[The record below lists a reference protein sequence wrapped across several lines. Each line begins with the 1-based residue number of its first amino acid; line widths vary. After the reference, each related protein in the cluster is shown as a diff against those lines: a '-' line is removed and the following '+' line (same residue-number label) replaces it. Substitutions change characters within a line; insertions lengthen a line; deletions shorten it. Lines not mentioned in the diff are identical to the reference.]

1 LRTWIIALLLI
12 SATLY
17 LWPILVSVDYKVGQ
31 RLDENIGSK
40 IQNGTAPKQIYTKIR
55 STGTNL
61 ILIIGPLAVVV
72 YLIWAF
78 LSMQRKERITGY
90 YQEGD

>member
-1 LRTWIIALLLI
+1 MLI

-17 LWPILVSVDYKVGQ
+17 LWPIYVSLDYKIGQ

-40 IQNGTAPKQIYTKIR
+40 IQNGTAPKQVYTKIR
-55 STGTNL
+55 SSGTSL
-61 ILIIGPLAVVV
+61 ISIIGPLAVVV

-78 LSMQRKERITGY
+78 LSMQRKERITGHY
-90 YQEGD
+90 PEGG